1 MHNKV
6 LLTFLLLLTSSIAAM
21 AATDQPEMADLM
33 RSNGKIYVVVMVIAT
48 IFVGI
53 IAFLIRLDRKV
64 SKIEKNN

>member
-1 MHNKV
+1 MHNNV
-6 LLTFLLLLTSSIAAM
+6 LLTFLLLLTSSIAAV

>member
-1 MHNKV
+1 MHNNV